1 MIINCSVL
9 TIKEKFDKL
18 FISHLDGSCLVVK
31 HFKTHLD
38 LYVIEGHLLD
48 LRNGEDGLPGGLI
61 EGGHPAEAALVPRHV
76 PHAQVHYGVNIS
88 VKVKPQLLQEDIFS
102 VCLAEEVQLCLGE
115 PLVVE
120 ERQDDA
126 VRVCY
131 VGLPLKTFN

>member
-38 LYVIEGHLLD
+38 LYIIEGHLLD

-61 EGGHPAEAALVPRHV
+61 EGGHPAEAALVPRDLS
-76 PHAQVHYGVNIS
+76 HAEVHNGVDLAIV
-88 VKVKPQLLQEDIFS
+88 VKVELLN
-102 VCLAEEVQLCLGE
+102 EEVLDVSLLHG
-115 PLVVE
+115 
-120 ERQDDA
+120 
-126 VRVCY
+126 
-131 VGLPLKTFN
+131 